1 MITLAVDGNNSIY
14 LDSSGNLAIL
24 SGAEALAQTLGQ
36 MSKTRRAEMLYAIDR
51 GIPYAD
57 TIFLTKDVLMFEAAM
72 RNEFLSHPEVTGV
85 NSFTVNIDGEVLT
98 YSAEINSIYGKVS
111 VNG

>member
-1 MITLAVDGNNSIY
+1 
-14 LDSSGNLAIL
+14 
-24 SGAEALAQTLGQ
+24 
-36 MSKTRRAEMLYAIDR
+36 MLYAIDR